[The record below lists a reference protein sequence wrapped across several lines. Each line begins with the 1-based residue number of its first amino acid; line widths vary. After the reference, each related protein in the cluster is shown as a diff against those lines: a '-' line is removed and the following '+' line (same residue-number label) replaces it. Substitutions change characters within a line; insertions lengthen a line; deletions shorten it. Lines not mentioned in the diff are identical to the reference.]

1 MKRITLPDGRW
12 FDESKARQWAE
23 DTNWDGSNHISIA
36 TGSQWEHE
44 RLYRT
49 ASGNWVL
56 HNWSQWQG
64 TSPGYEI
71 ITDDAAARWLGR
83 NGHAIPA
90 DLAEQFGEL
99 EI

>member
-1 MKRITLPDGRW
+1 L
-12 FDESKARQWAE
+12 
-23 DTNWDGSNHISIA
+23 N
-36 TGSQWEHE
+36 
-44 RLYRT
+44 
-49 ASGNWVL
+49 
-56 HNWSQWQG
+56 NWSQWQG

-71 ITDDAAARWLGR
+71 ITDDDAARWLSR